1 MRLIDIIKGRN
12 NKENVNEINN
22 NKGEYLDFRPIDS
35 IDASDENIKML
46 KCALGNSSVKN
57 IALTGPYG
65 SGKSSIIDS
74 YIKQNKDCK
83 YIKISLANFDD
94 CIWDNIEQLKKEK
107 KYLEA
112 NTLKIELEDNLEK
125 GILKQIFYRSS
136 ADRLPLSRYKRIHE
150 ISLNKILKSTSIVA
164 LFVVCIIY
172 IYKPE
177 LILSTLKNVFN
188 IIVLIILLF
197 TSSKILQFL
206 TTRLRV
212 NFELGIGSSKMVIEG
227 ENDTRDTAL
236 DKNMDELLYFFEKT
250 EYDTV
255 FIEDLDRYN
264 IISIF
269 VKLREINT
277 ILNNYESIKRR
288 IVFVYAIR
296 GDLLSVIDK
305 TKFFDFII
313 PVIPIVS
320 SVNARDKMQGVLEEH
335 AGEKFDAKKNGD
347 DKNIGDNKNIA
358 NLIRLVYPYLTD
370 MRIICCIVNE
380 FKIYKKKI
388 TYNKDNNNDN
398 KGELRKAKLLALIIY
413 KNLYPDEFVLLGGI
427 EGDLIKEAYLY
438 KRDYKEKL
446 KKKLEGV
453 ELCEEESKEIIS
465 YINNINSNA
474 SIESYIK
481 SAKEYHEKLKKISL
495 SESLYCDELPEKVMG
510 NGLLKSLLR
519 GGYIEMDYLNYMNFR
534 NSKVDEEFILSVRNQ
549 DESDNT
555 ELVIENCAEV
565 VDDLFEY
572 EFSYTEVLNISICD
586 FLFGSKDEEHIEKLK
601 ILLDQIVNRS
611 DESIEFIKSYLDQGE
626 KLEEFVPRILEMKK
640 TIWIDILCNEYAD
653 ESNYL
658 AKILEYGSEKGIN
671 NNNREFEFEIDNE
684 ELDKYI
690 GEDVSYIKKKIDGKW
705 YEDGLYYK
713 YDILKEMY
721 ENNGGISSSYEILD
735 KPIKKYIDTYK
746 EVLDKDVERDYG
758 DDIVRKIGDI
768 HKVKKLLK
776 EWEEE
781 QTEVQDKEHTEVQG
795 KDQEKETVRRKIRKR
810 SEERLRKKQK
820 KGQEKII
827 RKLRLK

>member
-164 LFVVCIIY
+164 LFVACIIY

-296 GDLLSVIDK
+296 GDLLSATDK

-313 PVIPIVS
+313 PIIPIVS
-320 SVNARDKMQGVLEEH
+320 SVNAGDKMLELL
-335 AGEKFDAKKNGD
+335 EKHIGRNGNTTNNSNAAENGNVTENSD
-347 DKNIGDNKNIA
+347 SKNIK
-358 NLIRLVYPYLTD
+358 NLIRLAYPYLTD
-370 MRIICCIVNE
+370 MRVIYCIINE
-380 FKIYKKKI
+380 FKIYDRKT
-388 TYNKDNNNDN
+388 TYNNDKN
-398 KGELRKAKLLALIIY
+398 DDLRKAKLLALIIY

-446 KKKLEGV
+446 KKKLEEAKLG
-453 ELCEEESKEIIS
+453 EAESKQIIEH
-465 YINNINSNA
+465 INKINSND
-474 SIESYIK
+474 SIENYIK
-481 SAKEYHEKLKKISL
+481 SVGEFNKGLKMDSLFEK
-495 SESLYCDELPEKVMG
+495 LYCDELPEKVMK
-510 NGLLKSLLR
+510 NRLLKLLLR
-519 GGYIEMDYLNYMNFR
+519 EGYIEMDYLNYINFR

-555 ELVIENCAEV
+555 ELDIENCTEV
-565 VDDLFEY
+565 VDNLFEY

-626 KLEEFVPRILEMKK
+626 NLDKFVPKILEMKK

-671 NNNREFEFEIDNE
+671 NNNREFEFEIDKE

-690 GEDVSYIKKKIDGKW
+690 DENLKYTKTKIDGKL
-705 YEDGLYYK
+705 YDDGLYSK
-713 YDILKEMY
+713 LNVLNEMY
-721 ENNGGISSSYEILD
+721 KNKGGIPSSHEILD

-758 DDIVRKIGDI
+758 DDIVIKIGDI

-776 EWEEE
+776 EWEKE
-781 QTEVQDKEHTEVQG
+781 QVKEQE
-795 KDQEKETVRRKIRKR
+795 KSQEKE
-810 SEERLRKKQK
+810 Q
-820 KGQEKII
+820 
-827 RKLRLK
+827 

>member
-164 LFVVCIIY
+164 LFVACIIY

-227 ENDTRDTAL
+227 ENDTRNTAL

-255 FIEDLDRYN
+255 FIDDLDRYN
-264 IISIF
+264 IISVF

-296 GDLLSVIDK
+296 GDLLSATDK

-313 PVIPIVS
+313 PIIPIVS
-320 SVNARDKMQGVLEEH
+320 SVNAGDKMLELL
-335 AGEKFDAKKNGD
+335 EKHIGRNGNTTNNSNAAESGNVTENSNS
-347 DKNIGDNKNIA
+347 KNIK
-358 NLIRLVYPYLTD
+358 NLIRLAYPYLTD
-370 MRIICCIVNE
+370 MRVIYCIINE
-380 FKIYKKKI
+380 FKIYDRKT
-388 TYNKDNNNDN
+388 TYNNDKN
-398 KGELRKAKLLALIIY
+398 DDLRKAKLLALIIY
-413 KNLYPDEFVLLGGI
+413 KNLYPEEFALLGEI

-446 KKKLEGV
+446 KKKLEEAKLG
-453 ELCEEESKEIIS
+453 EAESKQIIEH
-465 YINNINSNA
+465 INKINSND
-474 SIESYIK
+474 SIENYIK
-481 SAKEYHEKLKKISL
+481 SVGEFNKGLKMDSLFEK
-495 SESLYCDELPEKVMG
+495 LYCDELPEKVMK
-510 NGLLKSLLR
+510 NRLLKLLLR
-519 GGYIEMDYLNYMNFR
+519 EGYIEMDYLNYINFR

-653 ESNYL
+653 ESDYL

-781 QTEVQDKEHTEVQG
+781 QEKS
-795 KDQEKETVRRKIRKR
+795 QEKE
-810 SEERLRKKQK
+810 Q
-820 KGQEKII
+820 
-827 RKLRLK
+827 